1 MSHNVYVYFQT
12 QLLFART
19 EGEIIK
25 DCRPVQRLCA
35 RFEDILRHGLKPGWF
50 SAGKDPTF
58 WPIVLKI
65 SRKQAIEYI
74 NR

>member
-1 MSHNVYVYFQT
+1 M
-12 QLLFART
+12 L
-19 EGEIIK
+19 G

-35 RFEDILRHGLKPGWF
+35 RFEDVLRHELKTGW
-50 SAGKDPTF
+50 SRMTGKIPTF
-58 WPIVLKI
+58 WPIVLRI